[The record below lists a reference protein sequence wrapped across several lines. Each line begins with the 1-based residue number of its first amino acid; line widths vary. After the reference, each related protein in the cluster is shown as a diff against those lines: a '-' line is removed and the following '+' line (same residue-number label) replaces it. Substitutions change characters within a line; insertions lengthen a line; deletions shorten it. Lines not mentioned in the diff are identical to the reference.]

1 MKTSFVSNMTMQ
13 STLLRTIA
21 EAQTELMQKQKETV
35 TGRHADVGAVLG
47 AKTARTLNLHRDLQR
62 LESLLSTNS
71 LTTQR
76 LSASQLALKDIS
88 ESAKQVQETLITFA
102 GTETQTQLD
111 QTKASFAG
119 ALTLFTNAA
128 NTSFSGEYLFS
139 GINTDVMPMN
149 NYLATG
155 SAAKATFD
163 GMFAL
168 HFGFPQSDTAQV
180 ANITA
185 ADMDAFIGVVEASY
199 MGAPPPGSWNTDWSN
214 ASSQNMTSRIST
226 SEVVQSSTNAN
237 TDGMR
242 KFALGAVIGYELL
255 NLNLSAAVRKTVGD
269 KSLEYI
275 GSAITGIDSERTTLG
290 VSEARV
296 KQANIS
302 LEAQTKIM
310 TTSINNL
317 EKVDTNETATRI
329 TTLENQLSLAYTLTG
344 RLQNMSLVN
353 YLR

>member
-76 LSASQLALKDIS
+76 LSASQLALGQIS
-88 ESAKQVQETLITFA
+88 EAAKKVQETLITFA
-102 GTETQTQLD
+102 GTEAQDQLD
-111 QTKASFAG
+111 RTKESFAG
-119 ALTLFTNAA
+119 ALSLFTNAA

-139 GINTDVMPMN
+139 GINTDIMPVN
-149 NYLATG
+149 NYLAAG
-155 SAAKATFD
+155 SSAKLTFD
-163 GMFAL
+163 SMFAA
-168 HFGFPQSDTAQV
+168 HFGFPQTNAAQV
-180 ANITA
+180 ATITPA
-185 ADMDAFIGVVEASY
+185 AMDAFIVKVENSY
-199 MGAPPPGSWNTDWSN
+199 MGNPPPGSWSADWSN
-214 ASSQNMTSRIST
+214 ASDQNMTSRIST
-226 SEVVQSSTNAN
+226 SEVIQSSTNAN
-237 TDGMR
+237 VDGMR
-242 KFALGAVIGYELL
+242 KFAVGAVIGYELL
-255 NLNLSAAVRKTVGD
+255 NLGLSVETRKKVSD
-269 KSLEYI
+269 RSLEYI
-275 GSAITGIDSERTTLG
+275 GSAVTGIDGERATLG

-353 YLR
+353 YL